1 MHTAGECEGDGMGL
15 RRVSGCPYSM
25 LWCHRKCRRWRCGL
39 QVPDKFWCKVSLTSL
54 AVKGTHKVPAH
65 QTGPHQPSRDPA
77 HNGRMDM
84 MDDGHQ
90 HLHIGCFANQQNH
103 LLSLNLPASTS
114 IYQHLPASTSLWG
127 RCISSF
133 KFHKWDALKW
143 ACRNTME
150 YLDS

>member
-114 IYQHLPASTSLWG
+114 IYQHLPASTSIYQPLG
-127 RCISSF
+127 KVHLQLQVPQVGCPQ
-133 KFHKWDALKW
+133 
-143 ACRNTME
+143 MGV
-150 YLDS
+150 